1 MIIGNMKEAASG
13 FGRYPEAVREALEFL
28 RSHDFTTMEDGKY
41 PIHGEDSVAIL
52 QRYETRE
59 PDSGKP
65 EAHRRY
71 VDVQYIVSGREEMGW
86 CPMSPE
92 LKVCDPYD
100 QEKDIVFFDNLI
112 PISGFELAAGDFAVL
127 YPTDVHRPC
136 GSPEGGPQQVT
147 KVVVKIAIDHM
158 R

>member
-1 MIIGNMKEAASG
+1 
-13 FGRYPEAVREALEFL
+13 
-28 RSHDFTTMEDGKY
+28 
-41 PIHGEDSVAIL
+41 
-52 QRYETRE
+52 
-59 PDSGKP
+59 
-65 EAHRRY
+65 
-71 VDVQYIVSGREEMGW
+71 MGW

-112 PISGFELAAGDFAVL
+112 PISGIELAAGDFAVL

>member
-1 MIIGNMKEAASG
+1 MIIGNMKEASSG
-13 FGRYPEAVREALEFL
+13 FGRYPESVREALEFL
-28 RSHDFTTMEDGKY
+28 RSHDFTTM
-41 PIHGEDSVAIL
+41 EDSVAIL

-112 PISGFELAAGDFAVL
+112 PISGIELAAGDFAVL